1 MERVGKC
8 KNFGPCGLANSQRQQ
23 IVTDDEAEFV
33 CAECGAEL
41 EKVELCGAASGG
53 KNHPERVKIVIAI
66 VAVLLIS
73 MGIIYWMN
81 VRNSPGV
88 AQEQKLAETDDSIQ
102 DNDEVYT
109 EESGVAAGEG
119 EEGEE
124 EETYAVALDS
134 ADVKT
139 LNGVGSVALSFG
151 VYKGEVREGRPHGVG
166 TLYYRKDHRIS
177 KYDGQERRAEPGD
190 YIVGEF
196 SKGELVQGKWFNVE
210 KKQKGVIMIGRA
222 K

>member
-33 CAECGAEL
+33 CAECGTEL
-41 EKVELCGAASGG
+41 EKVELCGAASER
-53 KNHPERVKIVIAI
+53 KNHQGRVKIVIAI

-81 VRNSPGV
+81 ARDSSGV
-88 AQEQKLAETDDSIQ
+88 DQEQKVAETVDSLQ
-102 DNDEVYT
+102 DHDEVYT

-119 EEGEE
+119 EES

-196 SKGELVQGKWFNVE
+196 NKGELVQGKWFNVE